1 MGKKVVFGCKECGSP
16 HVREKDGKLHCISCG
31 AWFEK
36 NVETDE
42 ERDARV
48 LYLTRLDRAE
58 ELLRMS
64 PPRFDDAEDHFR
76 EFIKEYPDHS
86 DGYWGLVR
94 ARYGI
99 KYEDDVTGKKIPS
112 CYKSSYEDFRRDSD
126 FMKAVSLA
134 ENDKICGNLKEQA
147 ELIASVCKEWREE
160 TKKYNY
166 DIFISF
172 KDEDKSLGISDE
184 DRNEMNGLYDFLKD
198 EGYSV
203 FFSPRSMRRYAGK
216 HYDAYIF
223 NALQSA
229 RFMIVYGSKPEYF
242 TSTWVQNEWTRFLR
256 MVANGKKKKG
266 SCIVVYND
274 FDPNMLPH
282 YLHKLQAVDASHKRY
297 YIDILNRV
305 KDVLAEEQEVD
316 TNEELMR
323 KIEEL
328 MRQNEE
334 SQKRQEELQKSLE
347 EEKKKNTVKQVEQKP
362 TATSD
367 NKKEPKNEKTGLI
380 QFSCKYCGSQN
391 LQEMNG
397 KLHCLTCGAVFE
409 KTTNSL
415 MEFKCRRCGASTL
428 EERDGKLHCLT
439 CGTVFEKNEKTDKKF
454 TKNNE
459 KPKDQ
464 NEENKKPEVDPD
476 FEIVD
481 GCLVK
486 HKRNTARAVIPDGV
500 TSIGNEAFK
509 KNFRLTSVV
518 IPNSVTSIGH
528 SAFEGCNKLVSITIP
543 NSVTTIGN
551 SAFYDC
557 DSLSDIIISNNV
569 TSIGSHAFLNTAYY
583 KNESNWIDGVLY
595 IGSCL
600 IKSKRDISGEYVIRN
615 GTTAIANEAFA
626 YIIMDPRYAAIGGS
640 SLRNNP
646 KLTGIVI
653 PDSVISIGKFAFNNC
668 MALTKVKIG
677 KNVASIGYCAF
688 RECSKL
694 TGIIIPDSVTY
705 IEEGAFKGCKSI
717 TIEVENPD
725 RIKGWNS
732 NWNPDNCPVQVK
744 GSTKKPEVDPDFE
757 IVDGCLVKY
766 RGNKSEVVIPDG
778 VTSIGISAFS
788 GCSSL
793 ESVTI
798 PNSVTSVGDDAFRD
812 CSSLTSITIT
822 NSVTYIGRDAFRN
835 CSSLES
841 VTIHNS
847 VTYIGRDAFRDCS
860 GLTSITIPD
869 SVTSI
874 GEDAFLN
881 TAYYN
886 DESNWI
892 KGLLYIGSHLIKAK
906 DTISNKCIIKDG
918 TITIANDAFKDC
930 SSLESVT
937 IPNSVTSI
945 GNEVFVGCSNL
956 TNVVISDSVTYI
968 SSWAF
973 LNCSSL
979 KSVTIPDSVTS
990 IGYSAFAGC
999 SNLTNV
1005 VIGDSVIYISGWAFA
1020 GCSSLESVTIPNSV
1034 ISIGENVFKGCKRL
1048 TIWVND
1054 QEQINKWNS
1063 NWNPNNRPVRILGKE
1078 TPTKEQTKKATSSN
1092 SVQPAV
1098 TKPSVTAQKPVP
1110 KPSATA
1116 TAKPQENKKPEV
1128 DPDLKIVKGTLVK
1141 YRGNK
1146 SEVVIPDGV
1155 TSIGEDAFRDCSSL
1169 TSITIPDSVKSIG
1182 TYAFLGCSSLTSI
1195 TIPDSVKSI
1204 GTCAFLNC
1212 SRLTSIT
1219 IPDSVT
1225 EIGYGTFSLCY
1236 SLANI
1241 TVCKNNTCYKSIN
1254 GNLYTID
1261 EKTLVQYAIG
1271 KTDSSF
1277 KIPDSVTSI
1286 GYGALRDCSRLTSIT
1301 IPDSVTEIGFRAFRD
1316 CFSLKSVTFN
1326 DPKGW
1331 HTTGKKTPLMFLNN
1345 KSIAAKY
1352 LTSKYVDCEWNKKK

>member
-16 HVREKDGKLHCISCG
+16 HVREKDGKLFCTSCG
-31 AWFEK
+31 TWFEK

-256 MVANGKKKKG
+256 MVANGKKKKD
-266 SCIVVYND
+266 SCIVAFNK
-274 FDPNMLPH
+274 FNPKELPH
-282 YLHKLQAVDASHKRY
+282 DLYKLQAVDASQKRY

-305 KDVLAEEQEVD
+305 KDVLAEEKKVD

-328 MRQNEE
+328 KRQNEE

-347 EEKKKNTVKQVEQKP
+347 EEKKKNSVKPVEQKP
-362 TATSD
+362 TATS
-367 NKKEPKNEKTGLI
+367 NSKKEPTKAPEK
-380 QFSCKYCGSQN
+380 
-391 LQEMNG
+391 
-397 KLHCLTCGAVFE
+397 
-409 KTTNSL
+409 
-415 MEFKCRRCGASTL
+415 ST
-428 EERDGKLHCLT
+428 DGKPT
-439 CGTVFEKNEKTDKKF
+439 QSAVTTPSAAAQKPVPKPIATATAKSQESKTP
-454 TKNNE
+454 N
-459 KPKDQ
+459 
-464 NEENKKPEVDPD
+464 VDPD

-528 SAFEGCNKLVSITIP
+528 SAFEGCNKLASITIP

-615 GTTAIANEAFA
+615 GTTTIANEAFA

-705 IEEGAFKGCKSI
+705 IEDSAFEGCKSI

-766 RGNKSEVVIPDG
+766 RGNKSKVVIPDG
-778 VTSIGISAFS
+778 VTSIGISSFS
-788 GCSSL
+788 DCSSL

-798 PNSVTSVGDDAFRD
+798 PNSVTSIGDDAFRD
-812 CSSLTSITIT
+812 CSSLESVTIP

-841 VTIHNS
+841 VTISNS
-847 VTYIGRDAFRDCS
+847 ITYIGRDAFRDCS

-874 GEDAFLN
+874 GEDAFLY

-979 KSVTIPDSVTS
+979 TSVTIPNSVIS
-990 IGYSAFAGC
+990 IGYYAFAGC

-1020 GCSSLESVTIPNSV
+1020 GCSSLESVTIPNSD
-1034 ISIGENVFKGCKRL
+1034 ISIGENVFKGCKSL

-1063 NWNPNNRPVRILGKE
+1063 NWNPDNRPVCIIEK
-1078 TPTKEQTKKATSSN
+1078 TKKIE
-1092 SVQPAV
+1092 
-1098 TKPSVTAQKPVP
+1098 AQKTEAKSINAVASIPSFSINRTTASP
-1110 KPSATA
+1110 KIDKFSINNSDFKIIDGRLVEYKKSN
-1116 TAKPQENKKPEV
+1116 AK
-1128 DPDLKIVKGTLVK
+1128 
-1141 YRGNK
+1141 
-1146 SEVVIPDGV
+1146 VVIPDGV
-1155 TSIGEDAFRDCSSL
+1155 TSIDNNAFTLHLNL
-1169 TSITIPDSVKSIG
+1169 TELKIP
-1182 TYAFLGCSSLTSI
+1182 A
-1195 TIPDSVKSI
+1195 
-1204 GTCAFLNC
+1204 
-1212 SRLTSIT
+1212 
-1219 IPDSVT
+1219 SVT
-1225 EIGYGTFSLCY
+1225 NIGSSALYLKYGLT
-1236 SLANI
+1236 NI
-1241 TVCKNNTCYKSIN
+1241 IVDSGNQYYKSID
-1254 GNLYTID
+1254 GNLYSKD
-1261 EKTLVQYAIG
+1261 GKTLVQYAIG
-1271 KTDSSF
+1271 KKDNTFIIPNGVKCIGDRAFSLCSNLTSIV
-1277 KIPDSVTSI
+1277 IPDSVTSI
-1286 GYGALRDCSRLTSIT
+1286 GESAFYNCSGIYSVV
-1301 IPDSVTEIGFRAFRD
+1301 IPDSVTSIGSNAFYN
-1316 CFSLKSVTFN
+1316 CSSLESVIFE
-1326 DPKGW
+1326 DPTGW
-1331 HTTGKKTPLMFLNN
+1331 RTGKFIKLPILQIDDDI
-1345 KSIAAKY
+1345 IAAKH
-1352 LTSKYVDCEWNKKK
+1352 LTSRAGEHPWTKKQ